1 MARKKEEPEE
11 VEQQDDEEGFEEAEE
26 ESGISINITEDTI
39 TVDLPRDGNE
49 GETLS
54 QLAKMVEGLGQ

>member
-1 MARKKEEPEE
+1 MARKEEQEDVEE
-11 VEQQDDEEGFEEAEE
+11 QEEEGQDFEEEE
-26 ESGISINITEDTI
+26 GGISINITEGAITI
-39 TVDLPRDGNE
+39 DLPRDGKE

>member
-11 VEQQDDEEGFEEAEE
+11 VEQQDDEEGFEEGEE